1 LFNSFLLVFFSA
13 VFAVKSAICQT
24 ETAAAFRAY
33 ELSFLWV
40 FVLAKLLFPLFVVCC
55 WQGYWVESFLLFG
68 LLSSLSPGSKC
79 HWDICEWVRLEADLG
94 FCLFSFSGIYE
105 NVTPFCPIYSIVSIF
120 LPQQVC
126 FMGGHPFLAYDIFTL
141 KNFAL
146 GSSF

>member
-1 LFNSFLLVFFSA
+1 VGVFRNRRKRALQARHKVRQAPLCSIVFFSIFLFSA

-68 LLSSLSPGSKC
+68 LLWSLNPGSKC

-94 FCLFSFSGIYE
+94 FCLFSFSG
-105 NVTPFCPIYSIVSIF
+105 V
-120 LPQQVC
+120 
-126 FMGGHPFLAYDIFTL
+126 
-141 KNFAL
+141 
-146 GSSF
+146 